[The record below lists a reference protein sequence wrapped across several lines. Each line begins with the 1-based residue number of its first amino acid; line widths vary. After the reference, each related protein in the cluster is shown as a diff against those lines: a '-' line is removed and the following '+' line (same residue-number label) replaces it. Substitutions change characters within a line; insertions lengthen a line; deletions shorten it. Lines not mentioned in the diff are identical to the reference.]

1 MGDAPRAPLD
11 LSAAAAPTPIFTHR
25 RPPRGLKPAVTALAA
40 LAMIHFA
47 YAAIMSAHMLVPIK
61 AATGFFPLIGAL
73 PFASVHPAHVA
84 HVTPLGLWAE
94 FASWACFAFLFC
106 LLGYC
111 APRAAI
117 LSRGAGRGA

>member
-1 MGDAPRAPLD
+1 M
-11 LSAAAAPTPIFTHR
+11 
-25 RPPRGLKPAVTALAA
+25 TALLV
-40 LAMIHFA
+40 LAMIHLA

-61 AATGFFPLIGAL
+61 AATGFFPLLGAL
-73 PFASVHPAHVA
+73 PFSIVHPGHAA

-94 FASWACFAFLFC
+94 FASWASLAFLFC

-117 LSRGAGRGA
+117 LARRGEAAAPTAH